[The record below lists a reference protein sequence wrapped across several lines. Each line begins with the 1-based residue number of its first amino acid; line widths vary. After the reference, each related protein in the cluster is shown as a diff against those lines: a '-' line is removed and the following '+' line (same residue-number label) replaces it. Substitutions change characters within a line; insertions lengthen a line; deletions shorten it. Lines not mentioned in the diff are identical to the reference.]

1 MKRRDGGESLDEITL
16 PARKE
21 SIEELVE
28 FTKTQAWEGGF
39 SDEKIDEIG
48 RAVAEAV
55 ENILNFSCANVSGEV
70 TIKCEYHDAP
80 ALLVDIIDSGEKFN
94 MLLAGAFPETQ
105 DFLDQYGRPPS
116 LKALKKAVKNIEYR
130 RDPRNQKNILALVIP
145 K

>member
-1 MKRRDGGESLDEITL
+1 MKRRDGKESLDEITR

-21 SIEELVE
+21 SAAELVE
-28 FTKTQAWEGGF
+28 FVTTQAWEGGF
-39 SDEKIDEIG
+39 DDDKIKNIG
-48 RAVAEAV
+48 LAIAEAID
-55 ENILNFSCANVSGEV
+55 NIVRFSCADGSGEI

-80 ALLVDIIDSGEKFN
+80 ALLIDVIDTGEKFN

-105 DFLDQYGRPPS
+105 DFMIDGQLPS

-130 RDPRNQKNILALVIP
+130 RDAKQLRNILALVIP